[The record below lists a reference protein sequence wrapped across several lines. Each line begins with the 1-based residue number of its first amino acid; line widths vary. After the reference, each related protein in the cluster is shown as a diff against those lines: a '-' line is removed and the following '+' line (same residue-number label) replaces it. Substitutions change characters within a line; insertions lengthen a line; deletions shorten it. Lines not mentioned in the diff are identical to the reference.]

1 MSLTQKQIQYLK
13 EKAHSLSPVVT
24 IGQKGITESLIK
36 ELDSSIENHEL
47 LKVKILG
54 GDRDSRTAAAEEL
67 SRATSSETI
76 QIVGNVIT
84 LFRRRRTRS
93 SPCRRTNKQLVRK
106 PNQACFPQ
114 ARNANARDI
123 PGILISVP

>member
-47 LKVKILG
+47 LKVKIQEA
-54 GDRDSRTAAAEEL
+54 TATQGPPPL
-67 SRATSSETI
+67 
-76 QIVGNVIT
+76 
-84 LFRRRRTRS
+84 RS
-93 SPCRRTNKQLVRK
+93 SPG
-106 PNQACFPQ
+106 PPQ
-114 ARNANARDI
+114 ARPSR
-123 PGILISVP
+123 L

>member
-13 EKAHSLSPVVT
+13 EKAHSLSPVVN

-47 LKVKILG
+47 LKVKIQG

-67 SRATSSETI
+67 SKATSSETV
-76 QIVGNVIT
+76 QIIGNVIT
-84 LFRRRRTRS
+84 LFRQQKKES
-93 SPCRRTNKQLVRK
+93 KFSLPKDK
-106 PNQACFPQ
+106 
-114 ARNANARDI
+114 
-123 PGILISVP
+123 